1 MKEVENYIIT
11 VWDEA
16 KSQFTISEYEKNTV
30 ELQLNFGDNEFIT
43 FESTIGQKIYYKRNL
58 VKAISF
64 NKYVE
69 ALNEEDK

>member
-1 MKEVENYIIT
+1 MKEEANYIIT

-16 KSQFTISEYEKNTV
+16 KSQFTISEYEKDTV
-30 ELQLNFGDNEFIT
+30 EQQLEFGNKEFIT
-43 FESTIGQKIYYKRNL
+43 FESTIGQKIYYKRDL

-69 ALNEEDK
+69 VLNEKDK

>member
-1 MKEVENYIIT
+1 MKEEANYKLT
-11 VWDEA
+11 VWDDG
-16 KSQFTISEYEKNTV
+16 KSTFAISEYEKDSL
-30 ELQLNFGDNEFIT
+30 EQQLEFGNKEFIT
-43 FESTIGQKIYYKRNL
+43 FESTGGQKIYYKHDL

>member
-1 MKEVENYIIT
+1 MNEETSYILT

-16 KSQFTISEYEKNTV
+16 KSQFAISEYEKDSL
-30 ELQLNFGDNEFIT
+30 EQQLEFGNNEFIT
-43 FESTIGQKIYYKRNL
+43 FESTSGQKIYYKRNL

-69 ALNEEDK
+69 DLNEKDK

>member
-1 MKEVENYIIT
+1 MKEETIYILT

-16 KSQFTISEYEKNTV
+16 KSQFTISEYEKDTV
-30 ELQLNFGDNEFIT
+30 EQQLEFGNKEFIT
-43 FESTIGQKIYYKRNL
+43 FESTSGQKIYYKRDL

-64 NKYVE
+64 NEYVE

>member
-1 MKEVENYIIT
+1 MKEVANYIIT

-30 ELQLNFGDNEFIT
+30 ELQLNFKSNDFIT
-43 FESTIGQKIYYKRNL
+43 FESTSGQKIYYKRDL

-64 NKYVE
+64 NEYVE
-69 ALNEEDK
+69 AIDEEDK

>member
-1 MKEVENYIIT
+1 MKEAANYIIT

-16 KSQFTISEYEKNTV
+16 KSQFTISEYEKNAV